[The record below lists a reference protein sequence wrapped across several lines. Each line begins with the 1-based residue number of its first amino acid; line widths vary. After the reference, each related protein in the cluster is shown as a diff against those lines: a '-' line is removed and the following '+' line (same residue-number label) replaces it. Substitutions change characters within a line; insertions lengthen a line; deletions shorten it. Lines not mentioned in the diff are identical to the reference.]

1 MKILLIN
8 TSDLNGGAAIAAS
21 RLNRGLQ
28 QIGTES
34 QMLVQ
39 TKVGDDRSVVGA
51 SSKIQRGLANMR
63 PTLDTLPL
71 NFYRQRDRTPYNY
84 SLQWLPNKVL
94 PQINQINPD
103 VINLHWICGGYLP
116 IETIAKLDKPLVWTL
131 HDMWAFTGGCH
142 YTGDCTKYIQSC
154 GKCPILQS
162 NRERDFSRWIWQR
175 KVKAW
180 QNLNLTIVTP
190 SKWLGERAQSS
201 SLFAK
206 QEIVVIPNGIDIQQY
221 KPLDKQIA
229 KNILGIPVNK
239 TVVLFGASTANSYQR
254 KGFTLLQSALQI
266 LSNSTSQTNEIELVI
281 FGASEP
287 NNAPN
292 FGFPTRY
299 MGRLNDTI
307 SLSLLYG
314 AADVF
319 VAPSIQDNFPNTIIE
334 ALACGTPCAAFK
346 IGGMPDAI
354 DHQQNGYLAQPF
366 DPQDLAQGIEWILA
380 KSDRHFLLCQQ
391 ARSKVEQNFTLEI
404 QAAKYLEVFQEKLLA
419 FRS

>member
-116 IETIAKLDKPLVWTL
+116 IETIAKLDK
-131 HDMWAFTGGCH
+131 
-142 YTGDCTKYIQSC
+142 
-154 GKCPILQS
+154 CPILQS

-239 TVVLFGASTANSYQR
+239 AVVLFGASTANSYQR
-254 KGFTLLQSALQI
+254 KGFTLLQSALQT
-266 LSNSTSQTNEIELVI
+266 LSNSTSQTKEIELVI